1 MDKVFDRQIV
11 DGKKDGWIKRKI
23 YRKKFGWIDKW
34 IERKINSQMNYYVID
49 RQFASLID
57 WQLATLFK
65 RIVHELKIFRF
76 LKIPSYK
83 SNLL

>member
-1 MDKVFDRQIV
+1 MQRYKNKGAGAKCSMFIWDNK
-11 DGKKDGWIKRKI
+11 
-23 YRKKFGWIDKW
+23 
-34 IERKINSQMNYYVID
+34 
-49 RQFASLID
+49 LI
-57 WQLATLFK
+57 LK

>member
-1 MDKVFDRQIV
+1 MTYLVEMTIALKVGFRGRNSFKLKVF
-11 DGKKDGWIKRKI
+11 G
-23 YRKKFGWIDKW
+23 
-34 IERKINSQMNYYVID
+34 
-49 RQFASLID
+49 SL
-57 WQLATLFK
+57 K